1 MNIFIF
7 DYLIYYTFKSQQ
19 IGNVRGVIFVTDE
32 FCLPP
37 LICKQIIVY
46 VIIFFVLAE
55 VALGGGFVPRHQQTV
70 ETEQEGEGDK
80 CVR

>member
-32 FCLPP
+32 FCSPP

-46 VIIFFVLAE
+46 VIIFLCWQRLPLVGIGIQIIQLKIICNQ
-55 VALGGGFVPRHQQTV
+55 PRK
-70 ETEQEGEGDK
+70 DLF
-80 CVR
+80 

>member
-32 FCLPP
+32 FCPPP

-46 VIIFFVLAE
+46 VIIFLCWQRLPL
-55 VALGGGFVPRHQQTV
+55 VADLYRAINKLSKRNKKVKGTSA
-70 ETEQEGEGDK
+70 
-80 CVR
+80 